1 MIFASVL
8 SAAVGLSVLSAAVG
22 LILVPFN
29 YFTGSKIG
37 LDEFRDYVPTS
48 Y

>member
-29 YFTGSKIG
+29 YFTGSKS